1 MGNLDQPETYDLLM
15 KLWQSTRLCPRCN
28 LVIERSSGCNSFYCI
43 CGHHF
48 DFASA
53 PRVVGNGIERFGQVI
68 NTARASRLSIEEVMK
83 YGGDDQG
90 AWRMAR
96 AVAWNTQVNRTAVET
111 RLSKEE
117 AWQLLQ
123 QAKMGDMQAR
133 EKIRLA
139 RNRGGISNNVEAGE
153 DKDFSFTLW
162 ENGTLE
168 VDVDAQ
174 VEETNSAAMTIEVS
188 DPVSIE
194 VEVVQENSVLE
205 CAKKTKS
212 LAQKLRLHAYT
223 KAVLANNSQV
233 PNQSR

>member
-1 MGNLDQPETYDLLM
+1 MG
-15 KLWQSTRLCPRCN
+15 
-28 LVIERSSGCNSFYCI
+28 YCI

-53 PRVVGNGIERFGQVI
+53 PRVVGNGIERFGQALS
-68 NTARASRLSIEEVMK
+68 TARALGLSIEEVIQ

-96 AVAWNTQVNRTAVET
+96 AVAWNTQVNRTAAET

-117 AWQLLQ
+117 ASQLLQ
-123 QAKMGDMQAR
+123 QAKTGDMPAR

-139 RNRGGISNNVEAGE
+139 RNRGGITNKVEVVE
-153 DKDFSFTLW
+153 DKDFGFTLW
-162 ENGTLE
+162 ENSTLDNE
-168 VDVDAQ
+168 EAVDVHAQ
-174 VEETNSAAMTIEVS
+174 VEESNSAAMTIEVS

-194 VEVVQENSVLE
+194 VEVVQENSSLE
-205 CAKKTKS
+205 WANKTKS

-233 PNQSR
+233 PNPSR